1 MNASTTQQQK
11 RSSVSLATE
20 PVELLVRLEAA
31 AMYAGIQFACE
42 RIVSMDDSGVTVSNR
57 ETSFVLDGR
66 TYSLA
71 AYDGDYKFWV
81 GLNGP
86 RLFFIA
92 YMKAINVEKAREAFA
107 FCFGGAEKAGWEMNY
122 EPMTDGGMSVWAT
135 CMTDRTLPLSRSISD
150 INGAATAAMTPEGIY
165 WATDIAMMV
174 QSWVRTC
181 QRHGFSCHD
190 KLPAPL

>member
-1 MNASTTQQQK
+1 MKTLSPQQK
-11 RSSVSLATE
+11 NSVAFASE
-20 PVELLVRLEAA
+20 PVEWLVRLEAA

-66 TYSLA
+66 TYTLN
-71 AYDGDYKFWV
+71 AYDGKYMFWV

-92 YMKAINVEKAREAFA
+92 YMRDIDVEKARKAFA

-122 EPMTDGGMSVWAT
+122 EPMMDGGMSVWAT
-135 CMTDRTLPLSRSISD
+135 CMTDRNLPLSRNIPD
-150 INGAATAAMTPEGIY
+150 INGDATAAMTPEGIY

-181 QRHGFSCHD
+181 QRHGFSCHE
-190 KLPAPL
+190 KSPAPL

>member
-1 MNASTTQQQK
+1 MNATISPNR
-11 RSSVSLATE
+11 RSSVRLSSE

-31 AMYAGIQFACE
+31 AIYEGIHSACE
-42 RIVSMDDSGVTVSNR
+42 RIVSMDGTGVMVTNK

-66 TYSLA
+66 TYTLV
-71 AYDGDYKFWV
+71 AYDGKYLFWV

-92 YMKAINVEKAREAFA
+92 YMKDVDVEKARAAFA

-122 EPMTDGGMSVWAT
+122 EPMMDGGMSVWAT
-135 CMTDRTLPLSRSISD
+135 CMTDRALPLSKNLSD
-150 INGAATAAMTPEGIY
+150 VNGAATAAMTPEGIY
-165 WATDIAMMV
+165 WATDVAMMV

-190 KLPAPL
+190 RSPAPL